1 MRAQNRT
8 RAYVVIGVGSVLFA
22 AFLLWFVI
30 ALSRNP
36 EARSNLGDPVF
47 TIGDA
52 KGVAAAIR
60 RDGPLLV
67 ADPLR
72 RGRNLVVTRDGTRWD
87 VYAVRPSGPGCRI
100 EVDRET
106 KRVADTCTGPIAD
119 PTPLPHYKATA
130 REDGRLEIDLR
141 REVPPP
147 SRAG

>member
-1 MRAQNRT
+1 MRAANRS
-8 RAYVVIGVGSVLFA
+8 RAYIAMGVGALLFA
-22 AFLLWFVI
+22 VFMVWFVV
-30 ALSRNP
+30 ALSHDP

-52 KGVAAAIR
+52 RGVAAAIG

-72 RGRNLVVTRDGTRWD
+72 RGRNLVVTHSGARWD

-100 EVDRET
+100 EVDRTT
-106 KRVADTCTGPIAD
+106 KRVVDTCTGPIAD
-119 PTPLPHYKATA
+119 ATTLPHYRATP
-130 REDGRLEIDLR
+130 RKDGRLEIDLR
-141 REVPPP
+141 REVPV